1 MADRSN
7 KQKLEIL
14 RAAMEIIKEVID
26 DTDVVVVKTAK
37 RKKRVG
43 TLFLKHE
50 AKVREMHA
58 QGYHNPAI
66 ARELGLNGSSV
77 SEWIRNMGLTS
88 NKVSNDSPGYISKS
102 RTLSQ
107 TRARSAPPRNLHR
120 EQNQDES

>member
-43 TLFLKHE
+43 TLFLTHE

-58 QGYHNPAI
+58 QGYHNAAI
-66 ARELGLNGSSV
+66 AR
-77 SEWIRNMGLTS
+77 
-88 NKVSNDSPGYISKS
+88 
-102 RTLSQ
+102 
-107 TRARSAPPRNLHR
+107 
-120 EQNQDES
+120 